1 MAAAGRSAS
10 STTQQTAEHGGQYI
24 DSRHH
29 QIRSLAKELHVPL
42 IDTEAQSFPA
52 GTGDYFWFDGAFHTR
67 DEIFAD
73 FPLVLDRLKKDYQ
86 RVGRYFYN
94 QAKPDA
100 VAFDELTMNDW
111 LDANV
116 PGGMS
121 SLLAQAIERSNT
133 GFWGLDGDQMSAVNL
148 FEFYIV
154 PYPGAN
160 ERFRTSGG
168 NDTIPHAARRG
179 APARHDPIRA
189 AARGR
194 VDAVR
199 RAGSA

>member
-1 MAAAGRSAS
+1 MRLPADAPRDLLHRVRISRSRRGALLDDPRVRHE
-10 STTQQTAEHGGQYI
+10 QTAEHGGQYI

-73 FPLVLDRLKKDYQ
+73 FPMVLDRLKKDYQ

-133 GFWGLDGDQMSAVNL
+133 GFWGLGEGNAL
-148 FEFYIV
+148 FAGEHTSTHSQGYLNGGV
-154 PYPGAN
+154 ESG
-160 ERFRTSGG
+160 ER
-168 NDTIPHAARRG
+168 AARQVLNTLG
-179 APARHDPIRA
+179 
-189 AARGR
+189 
-194 VDAVR
+194 
-199 RAGSA
+199 